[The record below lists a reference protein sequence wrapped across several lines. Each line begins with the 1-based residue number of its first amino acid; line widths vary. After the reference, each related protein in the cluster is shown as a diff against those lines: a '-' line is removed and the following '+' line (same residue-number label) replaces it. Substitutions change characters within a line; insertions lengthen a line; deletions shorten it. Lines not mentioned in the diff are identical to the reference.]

1 MCHKVTFSQHDIF
14 LRAIHSAEKLFECK
28 ECGKCFKRS
37 STLSTHLLIHS
48 DTRLVD
54 SLLPLHRGHVGTV
67 HIVGHILASIVANGS
82 TRSLTWRSTPTF
94 TQVRATGTYIIYF
107 IFFLHADILYTSTV
121 WVVFNFERRIQYLC
135 HHLQSPGSK
144 VRVLFI
150 LEYFL
155 PDTECAVE
163 VAVCVDVGKIIN
175 VSERFGPN
183 MCPAG
188 LGTT

>member
-1 MCHKVTFSQHDIF
+1 M
-14 LRAIHSAEKLFECK
+14 
-28 ECGKCFKRS
+28 
-37 STLSTHLLIHS
+37 
-48 DTRLVD
+48 
-54 SLLPLHRGHVGTV
+54 P
-67 HIVGHILASIVANGS
+67 
-82 TRSLTWRSTPTF
+82 P
-94 TQVRATGTYIIYF
+94 
-107 IFFLHADILYTSTV
+107 
-121 WVVFNFERRIQYLC
+121 
-135 HHLQSPGSK
+135 SPKSR

-150 LEYFL
+150 LEYLL

>member
-1 MCHKVTFSQHDIF
+1 MQI
-14 LRAIHSAEKLFECK
+14 
-28 ECGKCFKRS
+28 
-37 STLSTHLLIHS
+37 LSYTH
-48 DTRLVD
+48 
-54 SLLPLHRGHVGTV
+54 P
-67 HIVGHILASIVANGS
+67 
-82 TRSLTWRSTPTF
+82 
-94 TQVRATGTYIIYF
+94 
-107 IFFLHADILYTSTV
+107 V

-135 HHLQSPGSK
+135 PRLQSPGSR

-150 LEYFL
+150 LEYLL

>member
-1 MCHKVTFSQHDIF
+1 MFQAKFHAVDPPAYSQRYQVGRQSASPAAMSELFI
-14 LRAIHSAEKLFECK
+14 LQAI
-28 ECGKCFKRS
+28 
-37 STLSTHLLIHS
+37 
-48 DTRLVD
+48 
-54 SLLPLHRGHVGTV
+54 SLPVLWQTV
-67 HIVGHILASIVANGS
+67 PPEVGHEEAHLHSHRYGHYLFYFLPAC
-82 TRSLTWRSTPTF
+82 RYYL
-94 TQVRATGTYIIYF
+94 IYP
-107 IFFLHADILYTSTV
+107 HPV

-135 HHLQSPGSK
+135 PRLQSPGSR

-150 LEYFL
+150 LEYLL

-188 LGTT
+188 LGTTQILTANIFIK